1 MCVIILWLLLLF
13 LKGMWW
19 DCCKYSICQIILIP
33 CIDNSSYCS
42 MFSCTHVLLLCFLV
56 HMFYSMFSCTHV
68 LLLWFLVHM
77 FYSYVFL
84 YNLQV
89 EQLAMYTEEESIILT
104 ASISDGTLSHLG
116 SDSGKSFLDDN
127 EAVKSQF
134 LSYCLQS
141 KGFFCTTFKL
151 DNHLLPLNWYFL
163 FKYWVLWRRK

>member
-33 CIDNSSYCS
+33 CIDNSTYCS
-42 MFSCTHVLLLCFLV
+42 MFSCTHVLLLCFV
-56 HMFYSMFSCTHV
+56 
-68 LLLWFLVHM
+68 VHM

-141 KGFFCTTFKL
+141 KGFFSTTFKL

-163 FKYWVLWRRK
+163 LEYWVLWRRK